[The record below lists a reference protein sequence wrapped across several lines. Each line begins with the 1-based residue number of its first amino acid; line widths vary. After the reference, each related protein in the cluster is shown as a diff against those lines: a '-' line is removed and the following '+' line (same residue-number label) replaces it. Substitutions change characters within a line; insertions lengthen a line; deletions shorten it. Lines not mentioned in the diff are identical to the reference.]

1 MCLCESIRGEKREI
15 KKLDVQQK
23 YKKCLLKHCNKK
35 TILVCSFENI
45 SRSCSLSA
53 SQRAQA
59 SKSEIYP
66 TASTYDLILQVSGK
80 PEYSLAERTVSSFIH
95 AGKLL
100 LR

>member
-1 MCLCESIRGEKREI
+1 MKI
-15 KKLDVQQK
+15 KKLDIKQNSKK
-23 YKKCLLKHCNKK
+23 YFLKHCSKK
-35 TILVCSFENI
+35 TILVWSLENI

-59 SKSEIYP
+59 SKSDIYP

-80 PEYSLAERTVSSFIH
+80 LEYSLAERTVSSFIH
-95 AGKLL
+95 TGKLL